1 MDNLFEQFAN
11 ISKAHAYD
19 ILADQ
24 VKELKE
30 VIKQLIEA
38 GDLEDLEFTTPA
50 DTLKFKLIL
59 KRAKILAI

>member
-19 ILADQ
+19 ILTDH

-30 VIKQLIEA
+30 VIRQLIDA
-38 GDLEDLEFTTPA
+38 GDLEDLEFTTEA

-59 KRAKILAI
+59 NRAKNLIL